1 MLMLLSSGCRGGW
14 GGGNCC
20 HDTFQYSSLLSAPHS
35 THSQGDL
42 GAFSVYCILNWE
54 TARSLHELGQYLA
67 SLQRS
72 LANMLSKRL
81 P

>member
-1 MLMLLSSGCRGGW
+1 MLRLLSSGGGGRGG
-14 GGGNCC
+14 G
-20 HDTFQYSSLLSAPHS
+20 TILVMTPSSVAVFSRTRIHITS
-35 THSQGDL
+35 NL
-42 GAFSVYCILNWE
+42 GAFSVYCILDWQ